1 MSKVKQVKLGNQGL
15 VVPTIGLG
23 CMGMSTMGAMNVYGE
38 ANDAE
43 IITTIERSL
52 ELGGNFLDTADLYG
66 PFKNEQLIS
75 KVISGRRDQFIIASK
90 FGFKI
95 DNNGAF
101 DYSPDASASYVKMA
115 IERSLKNL
123 NTDYIDLYYMHTPD
137 PNTPIEET
145 VEAMANLVK
154 EGKIRYIGLS
164 NVDAETVRRAHKIHP
179 ISAIQSEYSLFE
191 SQVKETGLLSTLDE
205 LGIGFVA
212 YSPLGRGFISGDFK
226 HPNDIPEG
234 DIRRYIKR
242 FQDDNFYKNLEL
254 LNEVEKI
261 AKEKNVTTSQIAIA
275 WVVAQGYVPIPGTK
289 KVKYVEQNIEATNIE
304 LSAND
309 LKRLEDIMP
318 LAK

>member
-1 MSKVKQVKLGNQGL
+1 MSKVKQVKLGSQGL

-43 IITTIERSL
+43 SISTIERSL
-52 ELGGNFLDTADLYG
+52 EQGGNFLDTADLYG

-75 KVISGRRDQFIIASK
+75 KVISGRRDKFIIASK

-95 DNNGAF
+95 DDNGTF
-101 DYSPDASASYVKMA
+101 DYSPDASSAYVKKA

-145 VEAMANLVK
+145 VDAMATLVK
-154 EGKIRYIGLS
+154 EGKVRFIGLS

-179 ISAIQSEYSLFE
+179 ISAIQNEYSLFE
-191 SQVKETGLLSTLDE
+191 SQVKETGLLATLDE

-226 HPNDIPEG
+226 HPNDISEG
-234 DIRRYIKR
+234 DIRRYIPR
-242 FQDDNFYKNLEL
+242 FQGDNFYKNLQL

-275 WVVAQGYVPIPGTK
+275 WVVAQGYIPIPGTK
-289 KVKYVEQNIEATNIE
+289 KVKYVEQNIEATNIK

-309 LKRLEDIMP
+309 LKRLEEVMP